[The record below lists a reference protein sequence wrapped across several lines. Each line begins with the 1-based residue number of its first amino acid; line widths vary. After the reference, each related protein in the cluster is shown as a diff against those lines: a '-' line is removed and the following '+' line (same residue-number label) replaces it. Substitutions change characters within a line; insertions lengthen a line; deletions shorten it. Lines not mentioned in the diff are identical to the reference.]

1 MATEPLGADSAH
13 VITPNQFPPA
23 AAGRIAARMLDRFNR
38 DELGNAIEVLVEL
51 LDAWDGDADVELN
64 GDELD
69 GTAAEDD
76 YGHNGD
82 WRGGAGCVISDPDAA
97 ADDVGC
103 DDNEM
108 DLDEGYFDHPG
119 RIPGGGSDDC

>member
-1 MATEPLGADSAH
+1 MGDLHHLSNTAIPIERDQLEQLLSSFTAMQEVSAR
-13 VITPNQFPPA
+13 A
-23 AAGRIAARMLDRFNR
+23 AAILLARLD
-38 DELGNAIEVLVEL
+38 DI
-51 LDAWDGDADVELN
+51 DGDPDIELN